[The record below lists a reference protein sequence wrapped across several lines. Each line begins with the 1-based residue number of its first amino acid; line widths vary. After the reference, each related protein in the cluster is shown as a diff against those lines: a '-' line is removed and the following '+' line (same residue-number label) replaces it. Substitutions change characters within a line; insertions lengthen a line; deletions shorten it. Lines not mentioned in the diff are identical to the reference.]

1 MPNSANILLVRQRTM
16 LASALRAH
24 LAEFGIIAP
33 HHGIHRVE
41 KLAPEVHDPAVA
53 GVKADTMM

>member
-1 MPNSANILLVRQRTM
+1 MPNSANKLLVRQRTM

-33 HHGIHRVE
+33 HGIHRVE

>member
-1 MPNSANILLVRQRTM
+1 MPNSANKLLVRQRTM

-24 LAEFGIIAP
+24 LAKFGIIAP
-33 HHGIHRVE
+33 EGIHRVE
-41 KLAPEVHDPAVA
+41 KLAAEVHDPAVA

>member
-16 LASALRAH
+16 LASALQAH
-24 LAEFGIIAP
+24 LAEFDIIAP
-33 HHGIHRVE
+33 QGIHRVE
-41 KLAPEVHDPAVA
+41 KLAAEVHDPAVA